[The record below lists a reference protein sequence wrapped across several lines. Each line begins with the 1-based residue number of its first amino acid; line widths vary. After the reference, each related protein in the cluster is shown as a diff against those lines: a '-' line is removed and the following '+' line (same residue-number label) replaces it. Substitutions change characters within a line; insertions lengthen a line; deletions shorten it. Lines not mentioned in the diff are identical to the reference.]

1 MKKKKAYVS
10 PKVVRVKLEASQ
22 AILSQCSVGITH
34 AGDGGPLCEPI
45 AHGGRKDWATGN
57 MDATS

>member
-22 AILSQCSVGITH
+22 AILSNCSVGITH
-34 AGDGGPLCEPI
+34 AGDGGAFCT
-45 AHGGRKDWATGN
+45 ANHGGRKDWATG
-57 MDATS
+57 DSAASS

>member
-22 AILSQCSVGITH
+22 AILSNCSGGSSH
-34 AGDGGPLCEPI
+34 AGNGGAFCSTV
-45 AHGGRKDWATGN
+45 HGGVKDWDTGD
-57 MDATS
+57 DAAIS